1 MTRAIAIAM
10 GAALIVACSRSPETP
25 PLKADAAAA
34 VAAPDAAPT
43 PPLAD
48 AASTRAT
55 ADAGPAAAA
64 PEAAPEAAPTTPE
77 APAPRPGPAVKP
89 EPKSPPAGLPGRERK
104 RPAPAAAPGQGARCT
119 DGGRCADGLTCI
131 EYHGI
136 AGAAGPTFTSCEI
149 PCGGK
154 ARCPA
159 GQRCITISDGP
170 GSVCRKPMG
179 L

>member
-55 ADAGPAAAA
+55 ADAGSAAAA
-64 PEAAPEAAPTTPE
+64 PEAAPTPE
-77 APAPRPGPAVKP
+77 TPAPAPRPGPAVKP

-104 RPAPAAAPGQGARCT
+104 RPAPAAAPGQGARCA
-119 DGGRCADGLTCI
+119 DAGRCADGLTCI

-159 GQRCITISDGP
+159 GQRCVTISDGP